1 MIPNIVG
8 AHPLAEE
15 WPIREDVLEEITDSI
30 RLNGQRHPIVVT
42 PGGLIVDGRTRYQA
56 CLALG
61 IHPDVV
67 VYGGDDI
74 LEYVL
79 DANAGRRH
87 ESAGVRALIV
97 ARSLISAGRREGGKF
112 AYGEVRN
119 GKSFTKSFQVQVSNA
134 ASIIDYA
141 PELADEVISKSLS
154 FDAAYR
160 EAESRRDAERDL
172 KEREQQLADEEEA
185 AREHLTNT
193 APEYL
198 DRFKT
203 ARQALAAWEDD
214 NKREAAEIRQQR
226 ANAER
231 EAAELRKARTDLYT
245 GIARALQTISG
256 YGGYGSIDKLMAD
269 YDPSL
274 ISPTSM
280 AVVFSKE
287 KLAEAANFINMLTE
301 WEAHK

>member
-160 EAESRRDAERDL
+160 EAESRRDSERSLLEEQERIAAE
-172 KEREQQLADEEEA
+172 DEA
-185 AREHLTNT
+185 YREHLESV

-198 DRFKT
+198 DKYKT
-203 ARQALAAWEDD
+203 ARQAFAAWEDD
-214 NKREAAEIRQQR
+214 NREAAAKERR
-226 ANAER
+226 AKSER
-231 EAAELRKARTDLYT
+231 EAAEARRRKDLSHTFTTIFETFMSVGSYT
-245 GIARALQTISG
+245 APIEKI
-256 YGGYGSIDKLMAD
+256 MAD
-269 YDPSL
+269 YHPSL
-274 ISPTSM
+274 LAPP
-280 AVVFSKE
+280 
-287 KLAEAANFINMLTE
+287 KLARYGEVEHIEKGIKFLTDYIE
-301 WEAHK
+301 WKKAQNA

>member
-30 RLNGQRHPIVVT
+30 RLNGQRHPITIT
-42 PGGLIVDGRTRYQA
+42 PEGLIVDGRTRYQA

-67 VYGGDDI
+67 VYAGDDI

-141 PELADEVISKSLS
+141 PELADQVISKSLS
-154 FDAAYR
+154 FDAALR

-172 KEREQQLADEEEA
+172 MEEQERIGTEDEA
-185 AREHLTNT
+185 YREHLEQV

-198 DRFKT
+198 TQYKT
-203 ARQALAAWEDD
+203 ARIAFAAWEGD
-214 NKREAAEIRQQR
+214 NEREAAKARREK
-226 ANAER
+226 NER
-231 EAAELRKARTDLYT
+231 EAAEARRRKDLSHT
-245 GIARALQTISG
+245 FTRIFETFMAV
-256 YGGYGSIDKLMAD
+256 GSNTAPIEKIMAEFH
-269 YDPSL
+269 PSL
-274 ISPTSM
+274 LHPP
-280 AVVFSKE
+280 
-287 KLAEAANFINMLTE
+287 KLARYGEVEHIEKGIKFLTDYIE
-301 WEAHK
+301 WKKAQSA